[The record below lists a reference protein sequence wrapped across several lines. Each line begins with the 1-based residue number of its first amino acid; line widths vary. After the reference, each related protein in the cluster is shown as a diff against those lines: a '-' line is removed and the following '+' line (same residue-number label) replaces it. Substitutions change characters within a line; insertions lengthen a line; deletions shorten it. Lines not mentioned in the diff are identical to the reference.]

1 MTAPATANK
10 ASEVLVGKPLVSGG
24 VYRAP
29 LGTAV
34 PADASAVLDAAFL
47 GVGYV
52 VYGGVTQA
60 IGASTTPLKAWGGSV
75 VRVLQTEHNLTYALG
90 LMQTNKT
97 NMAIYYGEDS
107 TSGDLDVGL
116 ITKVTAAEL
125 EHGVW
130 VIELKDGD
138 YRGRVVIEDGQV
150 TERGDV
156 VYQDEDAAVMPIT
169 ITAFEA
175 GDEAVKAT
183 IMWIEE
189 AGGAVAATGATAG
202 TPGTW
207 TPSGSTPPADAGS
220 VSGITANP
228 ATPWTVGQYVQ
239 TGTAGAPG
247 EVYWSGSAWTAGR
260 AS

>member
-1 MTAPATANK
+1 MTAPVTVNK
-10 ASEVLVGKPLVSGG
+10 AEEVLVGKPLVSGG

-29 LGTAV
+29 SGTTL
-34 PADASAVLDAAFL
+34 PADVTTALDAAFK

-90 LMQTNKT
+90 LMQTNAT
-97 NMAIYYGEDS
+97 NMAIYYGDAS
-107 TSGDLDVGL
+107 TTGDLTAGL
-116 ITKVTAAEL
+116 TTKVTAAEL
-125 EHGVW
+125 EHASW

-156 VYQDEDAAVMPIT
+156 VYQDEDAAVLPIT

-183 IMWIEE
+183 IMWKKDV
-189 AGGAVAATGATAG
+189 AVG
-202 TPGTW
+202 P
-207 TPSGSTPPADAGS
+207 
-220 VSGITANP
+220 
-228 ATPWTVGQYVQ
+228 
-239 TGTAGAPG
+239 
-247 EVYWSGSAWTAGR
+247 
-260 AS
+260 

>member
-1 MTAPATANK
+1 MTAPVTANK
-10 ASEVLVGKPLVSGG
+10 GEEVLVGKPLVSGG

-29 LGTAV
+29 LGSTLPTDSSTA
-34 PADASAVLDAAFL
+34 LDAAFK

-90 LMQTNKT
+90 LMQTNAT
-97 NMAIYYGEDS
+97 NMAIYYGDDS
-107 TSGDLDVGL
+107 TTGDLTAGL
-116 ITKVTAAEL
+116 VTKVTAAEL
-125 EHGVW
+125 EHGAW

-156 VYQDEDAAVMPIT
+156 VYQDEDAAVLPIT

-183 IMWIEE
+183 I
-189 AGGAVAATGATAG
+189 
-202 TPGTW
+202 
-207 TPSGSTPPADAGS
+207 
-220 VSGITANP
+220 
-228 ATPWTVGQYVQ
+228 
-239 TGTAGAPG
+239 
-247 EVYWSGSAWTAGR
+247 YWKKDVVVP
-260 AS
+260 